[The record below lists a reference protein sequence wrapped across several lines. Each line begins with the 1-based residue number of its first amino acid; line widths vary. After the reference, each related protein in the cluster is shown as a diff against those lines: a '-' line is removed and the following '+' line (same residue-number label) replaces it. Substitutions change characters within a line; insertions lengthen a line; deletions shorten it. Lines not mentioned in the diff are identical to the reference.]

1 MRKIKPTT
9 PGRRGMVMPDFSVL
23 TKKEPE
29 KGLTAFVHRSNGR
42 SHGRITVR
50 HKGGGEKRLFR
61 FVDFKQNKIGT
72 TLTIASLEYDP
83 NRSAYIALAMN
94 EHGVKSYILA
104 WEGLKVGDT
113 VKISDKAELKKGNR
127 MPLGSMPV
135 GTFVYN
141 IELNPGRGGQMA
153 RSAGATAKILAHE
166 GGKTL
171 LALPSSEMRNVP
183 SGSLATI
190 GEASNATHREEVI
203 GKAGRSRHMGKRPH
217 VRGSAMNPV
226 DHPHGGGEGRA
237 PIGLKYPKTPWGKHA
252 LGVKTR
258 KANLPSNKN
267 IIRRRKSKNKTK

>member
-1 MRKIKPTT
+1 
-9 PGRRGMVMPDFSVL
+9 MVMPDFSVL

-29 KGLTAFVHRSNGR
+29 KGLTAFVHRNNGR

-50 HKGGGEKRLFR
+50 HKGGGEKRLYR
-61 FVDFKQNKIGT
+61 FIDFKQNKIGT

-83 NRSAYIALAMN
+83 NRSAYIALAMDEN
-94 EHGVKSYILA
+94 GVKSYILA
-104 WEGLKVGDT
+104 WEGLKVGDI

-258 KANLPSNKN
+258 KANLPSNKS